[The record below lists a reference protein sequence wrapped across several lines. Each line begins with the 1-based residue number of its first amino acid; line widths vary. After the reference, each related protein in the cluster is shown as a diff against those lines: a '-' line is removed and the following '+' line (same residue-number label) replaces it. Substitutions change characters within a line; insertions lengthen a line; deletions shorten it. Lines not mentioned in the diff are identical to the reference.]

1 MYGIDSYMRDSLSL
15 PECSFDF
22 DVAAARTGVSVLT
35 ASLEY
40 FLYVNDFAKAR
51 NWAAELFLVKKTF
64 PSGIFSLPPPPPLSL
79 SRLLS
84 FSSRFDSVH
93 VGPFPE
99 TKESDE
105 NESPSPTSKWRAKA

>member
-51 NWAAELFLVKKTF
+51 NWAAELFLVKKKHF
-64 PSGIFSLPPPPPLSL
+64 LAAFSLSLSPPPLSL
-79 SRLLS
+79 SA
-84 FSSRFDSVH
+84 
-93 VGPFPE
+93 E
-99 TKESDE
+99 Q
-105 NESPSPTSKWRAKA
+105 